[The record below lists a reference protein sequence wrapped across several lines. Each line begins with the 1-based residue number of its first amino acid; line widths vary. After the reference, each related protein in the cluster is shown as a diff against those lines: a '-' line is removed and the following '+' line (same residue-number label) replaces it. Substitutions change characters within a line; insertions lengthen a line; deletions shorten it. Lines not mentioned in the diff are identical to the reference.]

1 MAKQA
6 KTPGIATIAT
16 PNYLEKIKTKQARWY
31 RVNSAKS

>member
-16 PNYLEKIKTKQARWY
+16 PNYLERIKTKQARWY
-31 RVNSAKS
+31 IVNSAKS